1 MRKTKSLE
9 ELAREVET
17 GNLDMEKLV
26 KRKRTARFNSIFS
39 LKKWHLKKF
48 LIFAINRRFLFCCSG
63 TFKPWNRKTTL
74 ENLVFISSSLKI
86 NYYKAEFLCSMFIGI
101 FDIITVVILFHCFN
115 AATVWKQLPIRRVVE
130 VYPRGCTFLCAPP

>member
-39 LKKWHLKKF
+39 LKK
-48 LIFAINRRFLFCCSG
+48 
-63 TFKPWNRKTTL
+63 
-74 ENLVFISSSLKI
+74 
-86 NYYKAEFLCSMFIGI
+86 
-101 FDIITVVILFHCFN
+101 
-115 AATVWKQLPIRRVVE
+115 
-130 VYPRGCTFLCAPP
+130 